1 MLEVEPTGQRRL
13 ARSIRLSV
21 QWRNCLGY
29 RHAGCLQLSCRRPSE
44 MCGLRT
50 GPRTD
55 VDPPRFLPP
64 SNCHRRRGGIVSMLF
79 STKIYRNVEIAP
91 KINHS
96 VTWFC
101 VGCDVTKSAT
111 PSNSGSSS
119 GSRDPTTPI
128 MATPTRPALSA
139 RPAPTAATR

>member
-13 ARSIRLSV
+13 ARSIRLAV

-29 RHAGCLQLSCRRPSE
+29 RHAGCLQLSCCRPSE

-64 SNCHRRRGGIVSMLF
+64 SNCHRRRGASSRCCSAQRSIEMPRLPRRSIIQSRGSVSAVT
-79 STKIYRNVEIAP
+79 SRSRRRRPIAARRP
-91 KINHS
+91 GH
-96 VTWFC
+96 VTPPR
-101 VGCDVTKSAT
+101 
-111 PSNSGSSS
+111 PSW
-119 GSRDPTTPI
+119 P
-128 MATPTRPALSA
+128 RP
-139 RPAPTAATR
+139 PGPH

>member
-64 SNCHRRRGGIVSMLF
+64 SNCHRRGPYRLAAPGAIACSAQKSIEMSRLPNRSIIQSRGSASAVTSR
-79 STKIYRNVEIAP
+79 SRRRRPIAARRP
-91 KINHS
+91 GHVIRPR
-96 VTWFC
+96 
-101 VGCDVTKSAT
+101 
-111 PSNSGSSS
+111 PSW
-119 GSRDPTTPI
+119 P
-128 MATPTRPALSA
+128 RP
-139 RPAPTAATR
+139 PGPH